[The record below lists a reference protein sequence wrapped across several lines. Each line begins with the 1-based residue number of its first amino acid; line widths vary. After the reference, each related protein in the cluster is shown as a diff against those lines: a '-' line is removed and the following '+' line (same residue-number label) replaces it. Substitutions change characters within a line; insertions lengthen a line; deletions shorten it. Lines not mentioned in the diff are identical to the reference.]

1 MKAHSENLNAEFLK
15 TVASSI
21 VGVVDDW
28 VRKETCANI
37 WREPLVAAASADD
50 PLFQKLQEVV
60 GPEHSLPRDLLAGA
74 RSVIVFFLP
83 FQQWVGEQNDQA
95 KGFSARSWAEAYVV
109 TNRLIVAINDHLNT
123 MVEDMGCLAVPTPP
137 THNFDQ
143 ERLLS
148 GWSHKHIAYIAGLG
162 TFGHNHLLIT
172 DSGCCGRLGSL
183 VTTMPIPATPRLDRE
198 YCLAKAGGKCH
209 ACVSKCRYGALFK
222 THYDRHACYRQCLV
236 NDAHFPDLPLT
247 DVCGKC
253 ACGIPC
259 SHAIPEPTKP

>member
-50 PLFQKLQEVV
+50 PLFQKLREVV

-109 TNRLIVAINDHLNT
+109 TNRLIVAINGHLNA

-183 VTTMPIPATPRLDRE
+183 VTTMPIPATPRLDIE

-209 ACVSKCRYGALFK
+209 ACVFRCRYGALFK

-253 ACGIPC
+253 ACGVPC